1 MGDSVNLPLI
11 EDQDSLL
18 ISELDSPANFDLF
31 PVYFEQ
37 KSKASA
43 TALVQ
48 PAEMISTSETV
59 QSRFSSNSRPNP
71 QPFSLNLRTNNET
84 NHLQLEDYFGTP
96 QPPTIQSALEA
107 SQLDQL
113 SNIKIKHRSD
123 TSPSAF
129 KTHNKK
135 KIIKKH
141 FANKKYNKHGHR
153 GSQIGKYPKKAK
165 KPIKIRILSKKYGN
179 SRPEERENHH
189 NKRKVPLGHNLRNL
203 PTTENSQEKNEENTK
218 LIEILQRAGTLGIIE
233 NR

>member
-11 EDQDSLL
+11 EDQETLL

-37 KSKASA
+37 KSQASA

-48 PAEMISTSETV
+48 PAEIISTSETV
-59 QSRFSSNSRPNP
+59 QSRFSSHSRPNP
-71 QPFSLNLRTNNET
+71 KPFNLKFNTNNET
-84 NHLQLEDYFGTP
+84 THLQLEDYFGTP
-96 QPPTIQSALEA
+96 QPPTMQSALQA

-141 FANKKYNKHGHR
+141 FANKKYNKPGHR
-153 GSQIGKYPKKAK
+153 GSQNGKYPKHAK

-203 PTTENSQEKNEENTK
+203 PETEDFQEKKQENTN
-218 LIEILQRAGTLGIIE
+218 LIEILQRARKVGITE
-233 NR
+233 RR

>member
-1 MGDSVNLPLI
+1 MLPPTEI
-11 EDQDSLL
+11 
-18 ISELDSPANFDLF
+18 
-31 PVYFEQ
+31 
-37 KSKASA
+37 
-43 TALVQ
+43 
-48 PAEMISTSETV
+48 ISTSETA

-71 QPFSLNLRTNNET
+71 QPFNLNLSSNSNNNSNAT
-84 NHLQLEDYFGTP
+84 NHLKLEDYFGTP
-96 QPPTIQSALEA
+96 QPPTIQSALQA

-141 FANKKYNKHGHR
+141 FANKKYNKHGK
-153 GSQIGKYPKKAK
+153 QAK

-179 SRPEERENHH
+179 SRGEERENHH

-203 PTTENSQEKNEENTK
+203 PTENSREKKQENPN
-218 LIEILQRAGTLGIIE
+218 LIEILQRTGSVGIIE
-233 NR
+233 KR